1 MNFAKTITQ
10 PFLKDNRGFTLIE
23 LLISLVIISIV
34 SVAVYGV
41 FSLSSRSYTT
51 QAVSADVQQSIRAA
65 AEIMLQDIRTAGLD
79 PRSSGN
85 FSIEL
90 AETTK
95 FRFTSDSIDTGS
107 GDFNGIV
114 EDINSE
120 RITYVLQG
128 TELNQILY
136 ETTPGSEISY
146 PLINDV
152 QNLSFTYFDS
162 AGNDLGSPV
171 PSLQLEE
178 IRTITVSITVQEA
191 AGRDEPV
198 NRTLTK
204 QVKCRNLGL

>member
-1 MNFAKTITQ
+1 MKYSKTITP
-10 PFLKDNRGFTLIE
+10 PFFKDNRGFTLIE
-23 LLISLVIISIV
+23 LLISLVIVSIV

-41 FSLSSRSYTT
+41 FSLASRSYTT
-51 QAVSADVQQSIRAA
+51 QSVSADVQQSIRAA

-79 PRSSGN
+79 PSSSGN
-85 FSIEL
+85 FDIEL

-107 GDFNGIV
+107 GDFNGIL

-136 ETTPGSEISY
+136 ETTGSEISY
-146 PLINDV
+146 PLISDV
-152 QNLSFTYFDS
+152 QNLIFTYFDS
-162 AGNDLGSPV
+162 AGNTLGSPV
-171 PSLQLEE
+171 PTIQLGD
-178 IRTITVSITVQEA
+178 IRTLTVSITVQEP

-198 NRTLTK
+198 SRTLTK

>member
-107 GDFNGIV
+107 GEFNGIL

-136 ETTPGSEISY
+136 ETTGSEISY
-146 PLINDV
+146 PLISDV
-152 QNLSFTYFDS
+152 QNLTFTYFDS
-162 AGNDLGSPV
+162 VGNDLGSPV
-171 PSLQLEE
+171 PSLQLGD
-178 IRTITVSITVQEA
+178 IRTITVSITVQES

-198 NRTLTK
+198 SRTLTK

>member
-1 MNFAKTITQ
+1 MNYEKTITR
-10 PFLKDNRGFTLIE
+10 PSLKNNRGFTLIE
-23 LLISLVIISIV
+23 LLISLVIVSIV

-51 QAVSADVQQSIRAA
+51 QSVSADVQQSIRAA
-65 AEIMLQDIRTAGLD
+65 TEIMLQDIRTAGLD
-79 PRSSGN
+79 PSSSGN
-85 FSIEL
+85 FGIEL

-107 GDFNGIV
+107 GDFNGIL

-136 ETTPGSEISY
+136 ETTGSEISY
-146 PLINDV
+146 PLISDV
-152 QNLSFTYFDS
+152 QNLTFTYFDS
-162 AGNDLGSPV
+162 AGNTLGSPV
-171 PSLQLEE
+171 PSLQLGD
-178 IRTITVSITVQEA
+178 IQTVTVSITVQEP

-198 NRTLTK
+198 SRTLTK
-204 QVKCRNLGL
+204 HIKCRNLGL